1 MSDSEQAQIV
11 MTGAGL
17 VTCLGLGVEQT
28 WDAVRAG
35 RCGIGASTALQSNP
49 NPDKGYG
56 QAPPLPDDYFPDL
69 PREARFLRHAIDQ
82 AVAEAGLVDDDGAWA
97 VAPDRC
103 GLVLGTTLHGMRA
116 AGPFFR
122 ENSVAALGKFLAG
135 STAGLALGDL
145 PIHGQSV
152 TTCAA
157 CASGLMS
164 IGLGMSLLARGEL
177 DLVIAGGYD
186 PVSEYAY
193 GGFNSLRLVS
203 ESMQRPFAKQR
214 DGLKLAE
221 GYAVVVLERAGDAQS
236 RGSKTIGQV
245 LACTATSDA
254 HHLSQPHPEGLGAAR
269 AMRDALDQ
277 AMLSGSE
284 IAMITAHATAT
295 PDNDRA
301 EALALENV
309 FGDGLSAIPVAAM
322 KSGLGHT
329 LGAAGTVEL
338 ILTLCALRDGMAPP
352 LANVD
357 AADIEYDRLRV
368 VTGKAQPITGKH
380 ALVTSLGFGG
390 SNACAIIASP
400 GPNDSATVH
409 TAPRPT
415 AALPDDRQPV
425 ITGLGVIYPDA
436 IGIDPL
442 LALLGGG
449 GTTSREPDAAQVAAL
464 LNTRRTR
471 RMSSFVKNALAAT
484 ALACRDAGLDD
495 AATYPGV
502 LGSVLG
508 TMHGSARFSEDYYQQ
523 LVAEGVDSVNPLLFA
538 EGVPNAGTAHL
549 SMMLGLTGSCQTLIG
564 SRTAGLDAVRVAA
577 NHIASGVWDAALVG
591 GAEEYTQ
598 RVQQCY
604 THCGLHAKDRDT
616 GARPLESEDG
626 FVCSAGAVTLLIESR
641 ASARKRGARIYG
653 TLTAWDQ
660 CAWGDGTRRP
670 PIKPAIR
677 RVGAMLARQGDTP
690 HLLSSA
696 NGTWID
702 PVESMAVR
710 VASAAMAQ
718 APAIGCVAPK
728 LHEAFSAAPL
738 LALAAALR
746 SGQWLGAFENGQEA
760 ASTPPATAESGPLKR
775 LAVLASDYNGLST
788 AIWADLEP

>member
-1 MSDSEQAQIV
+1 MSDSEQVQIV
-11 MTGAGL
+11 LTGAGL
-17 VTCLGLGVEQT
+17 VTCLGLGVEPT
-28 WDAVRAG
+28 WNAVGAG
-35 RCGIGASTALQSNP
+35 RCGIGASTALQSSP

-56 QAPPLPDDYFPDL
+56 QAPPLPDDYLPDL
-69 PREARFLRHAIDQ
+69 PREARFLRHAIDE
-82 AVAEAGLVDDDGAWA
+82 AVAQARLVDDDGAWS

-122 ENSVAALGKFLAG
+122 QKSLAALGNFLAG
-135 STAGLALGDL
+135 STARLALGDL

-177 DLVIAGGYD
+177 DLIIAGGYD

-221 GYAVVVLERAGDAQS
+221 GYAVVVLERAADARS
-236 RGSKTIGQV
+236 RGSRTIGRV
-245 LACTATSDA
+245 RACTATSDA

-277 AMLSGSE
+277 AKLGGNE

-301 EALALENV
+301 EALALNKV
-309 FGDGLSAIPVAAM
+309 FGDGLAAIPVAAM

-338 ILTLCALRDGMAPP
+338 ILTLCALRDGMVPP

-357 AADIEYDRLRV
+357 AADIEFDGLRV
-368 VTGKAQPITGKH
+368 VTGNAQTITGKH
-380 ALVTSLGFGG
+380 ALITSLGFGG
-390 SNACAIIASP
+390 SNACAIISSP
-400 GPNDSATVH
+400 GPDTTSPAR

-415 AALPDDRQPV
+415 PILPDDRQPV
-425 ITGLGVIYPDA
+425 ITGLGVIYPNA

-442 LALLGGG
+442 LALLRDG
-449 GTTSREPDAAQVAAL
+449 GTASREPDAAEVTAL

-471 RMSSFVKNALAAT
+471 RMSNFVKNTLAAT

-495 AATYPGV
+495 ASAYPGV
-502 LGSVLG
+502 LGAILG
-508 TMHGSARFSEDYYQQ
+508 TMHGSARFSEDYYLQ
-523 LVAEGVDSVNPLLFA
+523 LVSEGVDGVNPLLFA

-549 SMMLGLTGSCQTLIG
+549 SMMLGLTGPSQTLIG
-564 SRTAGLDAVRVAA
+564 SRTSGLDAVRVAA
-577 NHIASGVWDAALVG
+577 SHIASGAWDAALVG
-591 GAEEYTQ
+591 GAEEYTEM
-598 RVQQCY
+598 VEQCY
-604 THCGLHAKDRDT
+604 THCGLHAKERDA
-616 GARPLESEDG
+616 GVRPFESEDG
-626 FVCSAGAVTLLIESR
+626 FVCSAGAATLLIESR
-641 ASARKRGARIYG
+641 MSARKRGARIYG

-660 CAWGDGTRRP
+660 CAWGDGTHRP
-670 PIKPAIR
+670 PIKPAIL
-677 RVGAMLARQGDTP
+677 RVAAMLARPGKTT

-702 PVESMAVR
+702 PVEAMAIR
-710 VASAAMAQ
+710 VASAETEQ
-718 APAIGCVAPK
+718 APAVGCVAPK
-728 LHEAFSAAPL
+728 LHETFSAAPL
-738 LALAAALR
+738 LGLAAALR
-746 SGQWLGAFENGQEA
+746 SGQWLDAFVSPTGTAGA
-760 ASTPPATAESGPLKR
+760 PPVAPETEPLKR